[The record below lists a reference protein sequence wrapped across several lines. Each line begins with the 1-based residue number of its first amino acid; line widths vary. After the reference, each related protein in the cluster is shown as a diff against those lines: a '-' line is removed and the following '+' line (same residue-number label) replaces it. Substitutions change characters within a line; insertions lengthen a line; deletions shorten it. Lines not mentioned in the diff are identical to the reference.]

1 MTEDH
6 LASLI
11 ATAEAGKKDK
21 EGWQALP
28 SGQHMTLYG
37 ACNGVSLTISRIAA
51 IKRQGDLLHARTAKG
66 ETYVVALDLLFAG
79 AAEAAQGSTR
89 KAGFV

>member
-6 LASLI
+6 LASLM

-28 SGQHMTLYG
+28 SGRHMTLYG
-37 ACNGVSLTISRIAA
+37 ACNGVSLTVSRIAA
-51 IKRQGDLLHARTAKG
+51 VKRDGDLLQARTAKG
-66 ETYVVALDLLFAG
+66 ETFVLALDLLFAG
-79 AAEAAQGSTR
+79 AAESPQSSTR